1 MQGRKEN
8 SPIMKNT
15 FLKRSFGDLV
25 YYTIPSFEKS
35 GMVKHGFSSR
45 LGGVSTGEYFSLNL
59 GFKRNDS
66 PEKVKENFIRFCKAL
81 DIQPEQT
88 VFSDQI
94 HKNKVVAVNEKHK
107 GMGFARQSEI
117 QGTDGLV
124 TDCPGVALVTYYADC
139 VPLFFLDPV
148 HKAIGLSHSG
158 WRGTVAKTGQKT
170 FKAMQNHYGT
180 KPEDCLVGIGPSI
193 GPCCFEVDSPVANE
207 FIDTWPEYG
216 DRIVRSSGKAKFTV
230 DLWEANRIQLE
241 ELGVPNNNIIT
252 AALCTSC
259 NTDIFFSH
267 RKEKGRT
274 GSMAAVL
281 MLV

>member
-1 MQGRKEN
+1 M
-8 SPIMKNT
+8 
-15 FLKRSFGDLV
+15 
-25 YYTIPSFEKS
+25 
-35 GMVKHGFSSR
+35 
-45 LGGVSTGEYFSLNL
+45 
-59 GFKRNDS
+59 
-66 PEKVKENFIRFCKAL
+66 
-81 DIQPEQT
+81 
-88 VFSDQI
+88 
-94 HKNKVVAVNEKHK
+94 
-107 GMGFARQSEI
+107 
-117 QGTDGLV
+117 V

-158 WRGTVAKTGQKT
+158 WRGTVAKIGQKT